1 MKRLLAEQIKGICI
15 VRRTVFEKRVKM
27 KRRIKMPMDDKTK
40 IQVFDVR
47 DYKAWKKRILMYL
60 KCKKCYEL
68 ATRETM
74 DTDAKDN
81 WDKENQWAMN
91 YIYCSIT
98 SEQLEFVGDQ
108 DTVYKINTKF
118 DEMYMKESTALQL
131 CIRRRLDMMRLKD
144 FEESSPFFTEFE
156 KMIIEL
162 KSAGANVSE
171 REKLDYMLKTLPESL
186 IYIGDLIDSL
196 NESD

>member
-1 MKRLLAEQIKGICI
+1 
-15 VRRTVFEKRVKM
+15 
-27 KRRIKMPMDDKTK
+27 
-40 IQVFDVR
+40 
-47 DYKAWKKRILMYL
+47 
-60 KCKKCYEL
+60 
-68 ATRETM
+68 
-74 DTDAKDN
+74 
-81 WDKENQWAMN
+81 
-91 YIYCSIT
+91 
-98 SEQLEFVGDQ
+98 
-108 DTVYKINTKF
+108 
-118 DEMYMKESTALQL
+118 MYMKESTALQL

>member
-1 MKRLLAEQIKGICI
+1 MKGR
-15 VRRTVFEKRVKM
+15 F
-27 KRRIKMPMDDKTK
+27 KMPMDDKTK

-68 ATRETM
+68 PTQETM

-81 WDKENQWAMN
+81 WDKKNQWAMN

-98 SEQLEFVGDQ
+98 NEQLEFVGDQ
-108 DTVYKINTKF
+108 DIVYKIITKF

-131 CIRRRLDMMRLKD
+131 CI
-144 FEESSPFFTEFE
+144 
-156 KMIIEL
+156 
-162 KSAGANVSE
+162 
-171 REKLDYMLKTLPESL
+171 
-186 IYIGDLIDSL
+186 
-196 NESD
+196 

>member
-1 MKRLLAEQIKGICI
+1 
-15 VRRTVFEKRVKM
+15 
-27 KRRIKMPMDDKTK
+27 
-40 IQVFDVR
+40 
-47 DYKAWKKRILMYL
+47 
-60 KCKKCYEL
+60 
-68 ATRETM
+68 
-74 DTDAKDN
+74 
-81 WDKENQWAMN
+81 MN

-98 SEQLEFVGDQ
+98 NEQLEFVGDQ
-108 DTVYKINTKF
+108 DTVYKIIKKF

-196 NESD
+196 NESDWTCDFLKNKIIMWEMRSESKSDRKWSNVFKVEKREK